1 MRGRCVVRGGIR
13 DPPFFWQFVNGAH
26 GTAVGFRRVVSLER
40 QHLRRIR
47 PLFRGGIPCCLFI
60 ACGRPNQEQSSLL
73 QLTVLLLL
81 RGERQEE
88 GDGASEREDGIPG
101 VWAPQG
107 FFSRLRSQYVFFL
120 LRFSAMD
127 LLKACDEMK
136 VFIETAQK
144 LVDAWDADPD
154 NYSQL
159 EEGLTA
165 LKAALEK

>member
-1 MRGRCVVRGGIR
+1 M
-13 DPPFFWQFVNGAH
+13 
-26 GTAVGFRRVVSLER
+26 
-40 QHLRRIR
+40 
-47 PLFRGGIPCCLFI
+47 
-60 ACGRPNQEQSSLL
+60 
-73 QLTVLLLL
+73 
-81 RGERQEE
+81 
-88 GDGASEREDGIPG
+88 ASEREDGIPG

-107 FFSRLRSQYVFFL
+107 SFFRLRSQYVFFL

-127 LLKACDEMK
+127 LLKACDEIK

-144 LVDAWDADPD
+144 LCDAWDADPD

>member
-1 MRGRCVVRGGIR
+1 MKGSQREGWDLWSGLALQGS
-13 DPPFFWQFVNGAH
+13 FFVAQA
-26 GTAVGFRRVVSLER
+26 
-40 QHLRRIR
+40 
-47 PLFRGGIPCCLFI
+47 
-60 ACGRPNQEQSSLL
+60 
-73 QLTVLLLL
+73 
-81 RGERQEE
+81 
-88 GDGASEREDGIPG
+88 
-101 VWAPQG
+101 
-107 FFSRLRSQYVFFL
+107 QYVSFL

-159 EEGLTA
+159 EEGLAA